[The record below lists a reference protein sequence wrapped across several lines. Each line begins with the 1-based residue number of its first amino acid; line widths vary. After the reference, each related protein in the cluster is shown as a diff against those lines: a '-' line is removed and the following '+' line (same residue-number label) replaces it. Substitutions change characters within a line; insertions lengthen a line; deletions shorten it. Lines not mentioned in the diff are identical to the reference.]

1 MTRLVHLSLV
11 LATTSLLFSPMGASA
26 QTKCAAGLAANGNCA
41 NEAAARAAVRTAVI
55 FSQPKISTTAYPV
68 LPSSDRLY
76 RYPNQLTTTPFIPP
90 PVGPGPLPAIGSGGG
105 SGSGGSGGVVVGGG
119 GGGGVGGSGSVTVGG
134 GGGVGGSGSSGGGGG
149 G

>member
-11 LATTSLLFSPMGASA
+11 LATTSLLFLPNGASA
-26 QTKCAAGLAANGNCA
+26 QRKCSAGLAANGDCA

-76 RYPNQLTTTPFIPP
+76 RYPSQLTTTPFIPP
-90 PVGPGPLPAIGSGGG
+90 PVGPGPMPAIGSGG
-105 SGSGGSGGVVVGGG
+105 GSGGSGGVVVGGG
-119 GGGGVGGSGSVTVGG
+119 GSGGVGGSGGGVVGG
-134 GGGVGGSGSSGGGGG
+134 GGAGGVGGSSGGGS
-149 G
+149 

>member
-11 LATTSLLFSPMGASA
+11 LATTSLLFSPTGASA
-26 QTKCAAGLAANGNCA
+26 QRKCSAGLAANGNCA
-41 NEAAARAAVRTAVI
+41 NEAAARAAIRTAVI

-90 PVGPGPLPAIGSGGG
+90 PVGPGPMPAIGSG
-105 SGSGGSGGVVVGGG
+105 SGS
-119 GGGGVGGSGSVTVGG
+119 GGGVGGSGGVIVGG
-134 GGGVGGSGSSGGGGG
+134 GGAGGSGSGGG
-149 G
+149 